1 MYVVL
6 FIYQA
11 DAERMF
17 VAVVAGF
24 DSVEVLVVAP
34 TVEKDQT
41 HRVNVVVG
49 IECSMLLLRVTYIFN
64 HSREILR
71 FGFREKAKEA
81 YASLAASNWRRS

>member
-1 MYVVL
+1 M

-11 DAERMF
+11 DAERML

-34 TVEKDQT
+34 TIEKGQA
-41 HRVNVVVG
+41 HSVNVVVG
-49 IECSMLLLRVTYIFN
+49 IECPMPLLRVTDIFN
-64 HSREILR
+64 HSREVLR
-71 FGFREKAKEA
+71 FDFREKAKEA